1 MRKCP
6 CGEVLAIGIRQGRP
20 RRYCSP
26 ACRKRAWRQRRAVP
40 RKMRAT
46 PRWIRWTLEPR
57 RGKFTKVPRQLN
69 GRHASS
75 TDPRTW
81 TTFGAARASSVGEGI
96 GWVLGEGIGCI
107 DLDDCIVDGRLQPWA
122 EEIIRRYQ
130 RRALLIELSWSGEG
144 VHIFMRMKPGAG
156 RRIRDGRNIE
166 VYPPDS
172 GRYIAVTGRRFD
184 LDGGGVVVD
193 RDLKP
198 CGTPAAARRHRRRGE
213 PVCDECRAAEREA
226 TAAAR
231 AVKRSEALEAAAQAA
246 EAPPE
251 NIDQLTEL
259 RFMYGR
265 IRGALLRAEP
275 KEVATLVKQGD
286 QVLARIAELDGT
298 PVAAAAVPAGDELDQ
313 FRQMR
318 QERRQERRE
327 EHLATT

>member
-26 ACRKRAWRQRRAVP
+26 ACRKRAWRQRRAIP
-40 RKMRAT
+40 RKMRTT

-57 RGKFTKVPRQLN
+57 RDKYAKVPRQLN
-69 GRHASS
+69 GRHAST

-81 TTFGAARASSVGEGI
+81 TTFSAARASKVGEGI
-96 GWVLGEGIGCI
+96 GWVLGAGVGCI
-107 DLDDCIVDGRLQPWA
+107 DLDHCIVDGHLQPWA
-122 EEIIRRYQ
+122 AEIINRYR
-130 RRALLIELSWSGEG
+130 RRALLIERSFSGDG

-172 GRYIAVTGRRFD
+172 GRYIAVTDRRFD

-213 PVCDECRAAEREA
+213 TVCDECRAAERAA
-226 TAAAR
+226 TATARTRKRAA
-231 AVKRSEALEAAAQAA
+231 ALDEAALAA
-246 EAPPE
+246 EQVPE
-251 NIDQLTEL
+251 EIDQLTEL
-259 RFMYGR
+259 RFMWGR
-265 IRGALLRAEP
+265 IKGALQRAEP

-286 QVLARIAELDGT
+286 AILERIGQLSGPSRDAEPEDTDDIEQARL
-298 PVAAAAVPAGDELDQ
+298 
-313 FRQMR
+313 
-318 QERRQERRE
+318 RRQER
-327 EHLATT
+327 LAAMS

>member
-20 RRYCSP
+20 RRFCSP

-57 RGKFTKVPRQLN
+57 GDKFAKVPRQLN
-69 GRHASS
+69 GRHASVQ
-75 TDPRTW
+75 DPRHW
-81 TTFGAARASSVGEGI
+81 ASFAAARASRVGEGI
-96 GWVLGEGIGCI
+96 GWVLGAGVGCI
-107 DLDDCIVDGRLQPWA
+107 DLDHCIVDGRLQPWA
-122 EEIIRRYQ
+122 AEIIDRYR
-130 RRALLIELSWSGEG
+130 RRALLIERSFSGDG

-213 PVCDECRAAEREA
+213 PVCDECRTAEREA
-226 TAAAR
+226 TALAR
-231 AVKRSEALEAAAQAA
+231 AAKRSEAREAAAQEA
-246 EAPPE
+246 EVPLE
-251 NIDQLTEL
+251 DIDQLTEL

-286 QVLARIAELDGT
+286 QILARIAELSGT
-298 PVAAAAVPAGDELDQ
+298 PEVQVSAPAGDELDQ
-313 FRQMR
+313 FRQS
-318 QERRQERRE
+318 RQERRE
-327 EHLATT
+327 ERLAAR

>member
-6 CGEVLAIGIRQGRP
+6 CGEELAIGIRQGRP
-20 RRYCSP
+20 RRYCSAP
-26 ACRKRAWRQRRAVP
+26 CRKRAWRQRRAVP

-46 PRWIRWTLEPR
+46 PRWVRWTLEPR
-57 RGKFTKVPRQLN
+57 RDKLTKVPRQLN

-81 TTFGAARASSVGEGI
+81 TTFAAARSSSLGEGI

-107 DLDDCIVDGRLQPWA
+107 DLDDCIIDGRLQPWA
-122 EEIIRRYQ
+122 EEIIRKYR
-130 RRALLIELSWSGEG
+130 RRALLIERSWSGEG

-184 LDGGGVVVD
+184 LDGGVVVE
-193 RDLKP
+193 RELKP

-213 PVCDECRAAEREA
+213 PVCEECRAAEREA
-226 TAAAR
+226 TALSR
-231 AVKRSEALEAAAQAA
+231 AVKRSEAREEAAQDA
-246 EAPPE
+246 EQVPE
-251 NIDQLTEL
+251 KIDQLTEL

-265 IRGALLRAEP
+265 IRGALYRAEP

-286 QVLARIAELDGT
+286 QLLARIAELSGA
-298 PVAAAAVPAGDELDQ
+298 PEVQVSVPAGDELDQ
-313 FRQMR
+313 FRQN
-318 QERRQERRE
+318 RQERRE
-327 EHLATT
+327 ERLATR